1 MITCYGDSDHASD
14 VETRRSTVGQ
24 VIMLGT
30 HCVKHCCKLWSQIG
44 LSSAESRKRDV
55 YVLKKDLEQIDATE
69 GCAIGVIYMVSALLR
84 RILRV

>member
-44 LSSAESRKRDV
+44 LSSAELRKRDV
-55 YVLKKDLEQIDATE
+55 YVLKKDLEQFEQLSESSDTE
-69 GCAIGVIYMVSALLR
+69 DDVRLVLH
-84 RILRV
+84 VW

>member
-44 LSSAESRKRDV
+44 LSSAE
-55 YVLKKDLEQIDATE
+55 
-69 GCAIGVIYMVSALLR
+69 LR
-84 RILRV
+84 LSLIHI

>member
-44 LSSAESRKRDV
+44 LSSAEKEY
-55 YVLKKDLEQIDATE
+55 YVIC
-69 GCAIGVIYMVSALLR
+69 GMPAIGMGIQAL
-84 RILRV
+84 IHD